1 MARFAAFEGRA
12 ARFALTGLICAALQL
27 ALVAAFEAA
36 AVPGLAANALAFGL
50 AAQLN
55 FVLSSRF
62 TWGDRARS
70 GPLAWRWGAF
80 LGAISGTAV
89 LNMAV
94 YALARPLVGDLEAA
108 ALGIAAAAI
117 VNFVVGDRA
126 IFRAAPAQEVAT
138 ENDGANA
145 GIVDQGSGEI
155 VLAPRGV
162 FRG

>member
-1 MARFAAFEGRA
+1 MTRRFEGRA
-12 ARFALTGLICAALQL
+12 ARFALTGLLCAALQL

-36 AVPGLAANALAFGL
+36 RLPGLIANAGAFFL

-62 TWGDRARS
+62 TWGDRVRN
-70 GPLAWRWGAF
+70 GPLVWRWVAF

-94 YALARPLVGDLEAA
+94 FAAARGVVGELQAA
-108 ALGIAAAAI
+108 ALGIAASAL

-126 IFRAAPAQEVAT
+126 IFRSTPIPGTHTLELRLADRRPK
-138 ENDGANA
+138 
-145 GIVDQGSGEI
+145 GIV
-155 VLAPRGV
+155 RG
-162 FRG
+162 